1 MRPRV
6 AVIVAVLTLLIILP
20 FAIVI
25 NQNAKAD
32 AAVSTQRVTCTTVD
46 IRVLKATISCPGQG
60 LLTVVLPE
68 QAPPV
73 VDCDVVVGNRTRVVC
88 KALGQTILSQRLEL
102 PTVTLPPVRVTITAP
117 PRPVGTATRTVTVR
131 PEAAPAPP
139 PPTKT
144 VTARPDNNA
153 EQDRPD
159 APTATSSITV
169 DGTTPSSEPKT
180 ETRTVKE
187 PGETQFETVVK
198 KVGWGAL
205 ASLGIFLLG
214 IIAYLVGYRLGFGD
228 GKKDEIRSTNRWMVD
243 ALKRIRR
250 S

>member
-32 AAVSTQRVTCTTVD
+32 AAVPTQTMRCQ
-46 IRVLKATISCPGQG
+46 TIKIIGVEAKLLCPGG
-60 LLTVVLPE
+60 RVVEVTLPRE
-68 QAPPV
+68 TPV

-144 VTARPDNNA
+144 VTVRPDNNA

-159 APTATSSITV
+159 TPTATSSITV